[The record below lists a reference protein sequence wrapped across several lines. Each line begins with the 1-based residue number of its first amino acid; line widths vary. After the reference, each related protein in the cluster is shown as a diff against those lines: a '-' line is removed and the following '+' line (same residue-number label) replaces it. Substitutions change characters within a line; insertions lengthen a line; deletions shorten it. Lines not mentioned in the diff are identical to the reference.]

1 MNWHEV
7 APAALTDVQ
16 ELLSAPRL
24 APYRQATGGDLADAL
39 TLYTLNV
46 QLSAAFYE
54 SLHYFE
60 VGLRNRLDQQLSA

>member
-1 MNWHEV
+1 VDWDDVDWHDA
-7 APAALTDVQ
+7 APDVITDVQ
-16 ELLSAPRL
+16 QLLSTPRL

-46 QLSAAFYE
+46 QISAAFYE

-60 VGLRNRLDQQLSA
+60 VGLRNRLD